1 MGLMQQIVGKVWH
14 IKLRR
19 DELPAYEEPFRG
31 LSTRFFMGDVIARMF
46 SDTDPGAGFEAVELD
61 LEDVY
66 FCVMKEIPGLQS
78 SSANG
83 SNPIPA
89 IS

>member
-1 MGLMQQIVGKVWH
+1 
-14 IKLRR
+14 
-19 DELPAYEEPFRG
+19 
-31 LSTRFFMGDVIARMF
+31 MGDIIARMF
-46 SDTDPGAGFEAVELD
+46 SETDPGAGFEAVELD

-78 SSANG
+78 SGANG